1 MAEQTFIESKT
12 GTNTSRKI
20 DKIKPRIWK
29 KNLCKTFW
37 FPKKTTHY
45 DLVIT
50 RKVIRV
56 FDNVWL
62 HHSCIMKS

>member
-37 FPKKTTHY
+37 FPKKKLITILLSPGKLYVYLIMFGYITHA
-45 DLVIT
+45 
-50 RKVIRV
+50 
-56 FDNVWL
+56 
-62 HHSCIMKS
+62 